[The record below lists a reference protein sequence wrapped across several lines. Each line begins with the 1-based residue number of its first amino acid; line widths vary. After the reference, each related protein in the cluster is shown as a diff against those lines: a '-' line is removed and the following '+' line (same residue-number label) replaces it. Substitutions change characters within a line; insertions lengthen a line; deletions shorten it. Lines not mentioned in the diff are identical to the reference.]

1 MLDRLEK
8 LAKIVSLLAI
18 PIALWWLGTQY
29 QSADARA
36 KTAVEYVKLSISI
49 IEDQNQA
56 DPALLEWATKT
67 LNFYSQVKLSQP
79 LAEAIASGQANV
91 SAAAT
96 AGGWFAVV
104 GSVHSRQEAIDL
116 TNELRPGLPDPLRS
130 LDFEIHKTDISDL
143 FALTIGG
150 ETSKGEALSRAA
162 SVREAGLVPDAY
174 AQRNRGWEKQTF

>member
-1 MLDRLEK
+1 MLDKLEK

-29 QSADARA
+29 QSADAKA

-67 LNFYSQVKLSQP
+67 LNFYSQVKFSQP
-79 LAEAIASGQANV
+79 LAAAIATGQANV
-91 SAAAT
+91 SASAI
-96 AGGWFAVV
+96 GSGWFAVV
-104 GSVHSRQEAIDL
+104 GSVHTRQAARDL
-116 TNELRPGLPDPLRS
+116 MIQLKPGLPDDLRA
-130 LDFEIHKTDISDL
+130 LEFEVQQTDIDNL

-150 ETSKGEALSRAA
+150 ETSKSEALARAA
-162 SVREAGLVPDAY
+162 RVRDAGLVPDAY
-174 AQRNRGWEKQTF
+174 AQRNRGWIALTE